1 MFLFFFLMIRRPPRS
16 TRTDTLF
23 PYTTLFRTDMRSM
36 EVGEEYA
43 RGDERIE
50 FMRRDVNGHIS
61 EASNS
66 ALAMARGDY
75 VALLDHDDELRPHA
89 LLEMAE
95 AIAGNAGAGLIY
107 SDEDKIDAEGRRFDP
122 YFKPDWDPAQIGRA
136 PWRERVCQDV

>member
-1 MFLFFFLMIRRPPRS
+1 
-16 TRTDTLF
+16 
-23 PYTTLFRTDMRSM
+23 MRAM
-36 EVGEEYA
+36 EVVEEYA

-75 VALLDHDDELRPHA
+75 VALLDHDDELRPPA
-89 LLEMAE
+89 LLAMAE

-107 SDEDKIDAEGRRFDP
+107 PDEDKIDAEGRRFDP
-122 YFKPDWDPAQIGRA
+122 YFKPAWDPDLLRSQNDRKSTRLNTRHKCAIRMPSSA
-136 PWRERVCQDV
+136 